1 MAEVPQWV
9 EKECKERFGD
19 ELYFVF
25 NPHKERFVAKA
36 KMLGEEGFT
45 YDVFY
50 VEDDL
55 RRYREI
61 TMEDIYRCE
70 RAKVIDPASKLVA
83 KQEME
88 AKLAKERR
96 AALDKPKSKKSQII
110 TDLGNELSKNPILAR
125 GFVAD
130 SKRKYSNLKQRTVG
144 NKVIIDGGK

>member
-1 MAEVPQWV
+1 MAEVPEWV
-9 EKECKERFGD
+9 VKECKERFGD

-25 NPHKERFVAKA
+25 NPQKERFVAKA
-36 KMLGEEGFT
+36 KMIDEPGFT

-50 VEDDL
+50 VEDPL

-70 RAKVIDPASKLVA
+70 RAKVIDPAA
-83 KQEME
+83 KAAAKREME

-96 AALDKPKSKKSQII
+96 AAIDKPPSKKSQII
-110 TDLGNELSKNPILAR
+110 TEIGDELSKNPILAR

-130 SKRKYSNLKQRTVG
+130 AKRKYAKLGQRKVG